1 MFRVINKGD
10 GRDELNIAGSNEEK
24 MSDIIVF
31 KIWWIPFRTL
41 KVLSLINLIFY
52 VICLLVCLNMR

>member
-1 MFRVINKGD
+1 MISRMFRIINRGE

-31 KIWWIPFRTL
+31 KIWCGTI
-41 KVLSLINLIFY
+41 
-52 VICLLVCLNMR
+52 